1 MDYDS
6 ALSAAG
12 FGRFQY
18 WLVLTIGW
26 ANAADAVELLSVSS
40 LLPAAECD
48 LQMTPEQ
55 KGYLTSSSFVGETRG
70 ERRRRGASLV

>member
-1 MDYDS
+1 MSSGRRVDYDT

-26 ANAADAVELLSVSS
+26 ANAADAVELLCVSS

-48 LQMTPEQ
+48 LQMTPAQ
-55 KGYLTSSSFVGETRG
+55 KGYLTSSSFVGKAG
-70 ERRRRGASLV
+70 GSH